1 MRPPRRRGA
10 SPGRAVAAVRRRQ
23 SLLGG
28 QMLREIVVEEETP
41 SDFRT
46 TFRLCVDG
54 NVIAENVTELETQ
67 FLISEMLERI
77 PSLRVVA
84 KRRRQAARKRIAR
97 REPGGDI
104 KMAAAYEDNFG
115 FWFIDGPEERTFF
128 EHVKRK
134 SLSAICMR
142 CERSVR
148 LMPPKT
154 LCATCVS
161 SLEYGAPTA
170 ISEYGDAEP
179 KTGPMGTGAAMPAG
193 STEHPRRPSRTR
205 LPRTPRKREPK
216 RPNKGDPHDRAA

>member
-1 MRPPRRRGA
+1 
-10 SPGRAVAAVRRRQ
+10 
-23 SLLGG
+23 
-28 QMLREIVVEEETP
+28 MLREIVVEEETP
-41 SDFRT
+41 TDFRT

-54 NVIAENVTELETQ
+54 IVIAENVTELETQ

-77 PSLRVVA
+77 PSPRVAA

-97 REPGGDI
+97 REPGGDV

-115 FWFIDGPEERTFF
+115 FWFLDGPEERTFF

-170 ISEYGDAEP
+170 MSEYGDAEP
-179 KTGPMGTGAAMPAG
+179 KTGPMGTGAATPAG
-193 STEHPRRPSRTR
+193 SPERPRRPSRTR
-205 LPRTPRKREPK
+205 LPHTPRKREPN
-216 RPNKGDPHDRAA
+216 RPNKGDPRDRAA